1 MKCGDKGHLTAQG
14 QPCGQNINVKAAGCL
29 WHVRSKK
36 QRTVL
41 ATRGALAARLNKAL
55 PVGDPMPILQEGL
68 PGLEAACRYLFGVS
82 LKRNI
87 DRWRLTEARGFLTL
101 LFQAEDLKDRR
112 KLYEAIVSL
121 EHGGQAVILVNQF
134 LEGQTGGRR
143 RIPPKL
149 SPVLEGQA
157 S

>member
-1 MKCGDKGHLTAQG
+1 MKCGDRGHLTAAG
-14 QPCGQNINVKAAGCL
+14 QPCQQNIAQ
-29 WHVRSKK
+29 K
-36 QRTVL
+36 QRALL
-41 ATRGALAARLNKAL
+41 ATKGSLAAKMNRAL
-55 PVGDPMPILQEGL
+55 PADDPMPVLEEGL

-82 LKRNI
+82 LKRNV

-121 EHGGQAVILVNQF
+121 ERGGQAVILVNQF
-134 LEGQTGGRR
+134 LDGQTGGRR

-149 SPVLEGQA
+149 SPVLEGHA

>member
-1 MKCGDKGHLTAQG
+1 MKCGDRGHLNIEG
-14 QPCGQNINVKAAGCL
+14 KPCQQNINPKAAACC
-29 WHVRSKK
+29 WHSRSPK
-36 QRTVL
+36 QRSQL
-41 ATRGALAARLNKAL
+41 AIKGALAAKMHRAL
-55 PVGDPMPILQEGL
+55 PADDPMPILQEGL

-87 DRWRLTEARGFLTL
+87 DRWRLSEARGFLTL

-112 KLYEAIVSL
+112 KLYEAIITL
-121 EHGGQAVILVNQF
+121 EHGGQAMILVNQF
-134 LEGQTGGRR
+134 LDGQTGGRR

-157 S
+157 P